1 MIETP
6 CPRRS
11 KRGIGFGVR
20 ALASL
25 LASTNIASGSI
36 MPVLTPNFGDNI
48 PKVYNGS
55 PKLAKP
61 PGPIG
66 KNTGD
71 QIIAG
76 NLQHHT
82 DGLTDGGD
90 SSSNSEPPKLLV
102 PRVIIDVEKISGT
115 VAAQLAARLLGHVL
129 FLKNQIPL

>member
-1 MIETP
+1 
-6 CPRRS
+6 
-11 KRGIGFGVR
+11 
-20 ALASL
+20 
-25 LASTNIASGSI
+25 

-48 PKVYNGS
+48 PKIYNGS
-55 PKLAKP
+55 LKLAKSP
-61 PGPIG
+61 EPID
-66 KNTGD
+66 KDTGG

-76 NLQHHT
+76 NLQHHR

-102 PRVIIDVEKISGT
+102 PRVIIDVESISGT